1 MQKKCLS
8 LYACCLSFILMTGS
22 LPCLASSPLMLA
34 TIYPQ
39 DISDFPVE
47 DYWISEK
54 LDGVRAR
61 WDGQQ
66 LLSKNGYKFAAPAWF
81 TEQFPEVV
89 MEGELWMQRQSY
101 EKISSITSRLTPHN
115 GWRKIKLMLFDLPEQ
130 GGTFSERVSAMRQL
144 VENIDS
150 DYLGM
155 IPQFRLLDQ
164 QQLMQRLNTVV
175 KAGGEG
181 LMLHHQAAHYVH
193 GRSDA
198 LLKLKLHQDAEAIV
212 IAYKPGKGK
221 FSGMLGSIKVR
232 DDQGREFYIGSGFT
246 HQQRKHPPA
255 LHSRI
260 SYRYQGLT
268 RHGLPRFPVFL
279 RVRTEK

>member
-1 MQKKCLS
+1 MKKKCLS
-8 LYACCLSFILMTGS
+8 LYACCLSFILITGS
-22 LPCLASSPLMLA
+22 LSCLATPAVMLA

-39 DISDFPVE
+39 DVAEFSVE
-47 DYWISEK
+47 DYWVSEK

-81 TEQFPEVV
+81 TEQFPNVV
-89 MEGELWMQRQSY
+89 MDGELWMQRQSY
-101 EKISSITSRLTPHN
+101 EKISSITSQHTPHN
-115 GWRKIKLMLFDLPEQ
+115 GWSKIKLMLFDLPEQ
-130 GGTFSERVSAMRQL
+130 GGTFSERVSAMQQL
-144 VENIDS
+144 VATVDS
-150 DYLGM
+150 NYLAM
-155 IPQFRLLDQ
+155 IPQFRLVDS
-164 QQLMQRLNTVV
+164 QQLMQRLNQVV
-175 KAGGEG
+175 EAGGEG

-198 LLKLKLHQDAEAIV
+198 LLKLKLYQDAEATV

-232 DDQGREFYIGSGFT
+232 DDQGREFYVGSGFS
-246 HQQRKHPPA
+246 HQQRHQPPP

-260 SYRYQGLT
+260 TYRYQGRT
-268 RHGLPRFPVFL
+268 RYGLPRFPVFL
-279 RVRTEK
+279 RVRNEK